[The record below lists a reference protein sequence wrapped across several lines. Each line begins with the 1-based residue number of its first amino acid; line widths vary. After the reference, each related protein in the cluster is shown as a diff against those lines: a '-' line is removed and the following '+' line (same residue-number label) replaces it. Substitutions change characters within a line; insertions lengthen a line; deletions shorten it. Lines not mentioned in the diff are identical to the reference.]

1 MGLIGN
7 RTLLHRINGSRIG
20 GFLSADVRLVDN
32 WHVREGANQLSS
44 VPDGYK
50 RGWVL
55 PQKNGGVSIYN
66 SLDGSNNINL
76 SLSAGINVEGYV
88 DGQGSIT
95 EANLALVVGAIA
107 TLSQINNLSATV
119 VGKLELASTLAQS
132 NNLSGALRAIAFSV
146 AEITNQN
153 TLVGDNGGTKA
164 FVSATF
170 SSSSLL
176 SPENLAQAVW
186 NSIASQYQ
194 VNGTMGKIM
203 NSIGASN
210 DPWSTELPSTY
221 VGSQAGA
228 IMAKIQTLV
237 DELHKIQ
244 GLDQANPMTVTPD
257 SRIVGDIELEITGD
271 GETSTTVTRI

>member
-7 RTLLHRINGSRIG
+7 RTLLHRINGSNVG

-32 WHVREGANQLSS
+32 WHIREGANQLSS

-55 PQKNGGVSIYN
+55 PQKNGGVSIFN
-66 SLDGSNNINL
+66 DLDGRNNINL
-76 SLSAGINVEGYV
+76 SLSAGINVEGSV

-132 NNLSGALRAIAFSV
+132 NNLSGALRAIAFSI

-153 TLVGDNGGTKA
+153 TLVGDNSGTKA

-257 SRIVGDIELEITGD
+257 SRIAGDIELELTGD
-271 GETSTTVTRI
+271 GSTSTTVTRI

>member
-7 RTLLHRINGSRIG
+7 RTLLHRINGSNIG
-20 GFLSADVRLVDN
+20 GLLSADVRLVDN
-32 WHVREGANQLSS
+32 WHIREGANQLSS

-50 RGWVL
+50 KGWVL
-55 PQKNGGVSIYN
+55 PQKNGGVSIFN
-66 SLDGSNNINL
+66 DLDGRNNINL
-76 SLSAGINVEGYV
+76 SLSAGINVQGAV
-88 DGQGSIT
+88 SGQGDIFQ
-95 EANLALVVGAIA
+95 ANLALVVGAIA

-146 AEITNQN
+146 AQITNQN

-194 VNGTMGKIM
+194 VNGTMGEKL
-203 NSIGASN
+203 NGAGSSGN
-210 DPWSTELPSTY
+210 PWSEIIEGTY
-221 VGSQAGA
+221 TAAEVMRLLASVASGKTDILDNGNNTATVIFRDINDTVDRVVVEMQGS
-228 IMAKIQTLV
+228 KRTNV
-237 DELHKIQ
+237 D
-244 GLDQANPMTVTPD
+244 LD
-257 SRIVGDIELEITGD
+257 L
-271 GETSTTVTRI
+271 